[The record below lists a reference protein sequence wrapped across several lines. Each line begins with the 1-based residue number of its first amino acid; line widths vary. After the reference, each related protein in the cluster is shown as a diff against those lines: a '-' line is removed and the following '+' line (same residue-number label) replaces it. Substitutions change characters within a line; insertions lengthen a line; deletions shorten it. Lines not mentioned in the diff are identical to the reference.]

1 MPWPEVQ
8 SEVVQAAAGFHNP
21 VSKSFLPVPDLVL
34 KQFDTASHH
43 LWHAR
48 PNPNLGNEAIDFLAF
63 RGQFFAS
70 WFLSGLDDDDTCDGE
85 PLKACILEQDAA
97 LRIGRSL
104 DLHGP
109 PIPWLDDII
118 EAIDAVIGGSTRNVI
133 RGSLMVSLGLLGLS
147 LLAKPFWP
155 KLKIVNV
162 QRVVV
167 WGIAIQAYL
176 LIAPAIYANLES
188 MRHSK
193 QLNAA
198 LALVCKMSVSQH

>member
-1 MPWPEVQ
+1 VPWPEVQ

-21 VSKSFLPVPDLVL
+21 ISKSFLPVPDLVL
-34 KQFDTASHH
+34 NNSIPLHTTYGMLD
-43 LWHAR
+43 
-48 PNPNLGNEAIDFLAF
+48 PNPNLGNEAIDFLVF

-155 KLKIVNV
+155 ELKIFNV
-162 QRVVV
+162 QRVIV
-167 WGIAIQAYL
+167 WGIAIQACL

-198 LALVCKMSVSQH
+198 LALACKMFVSQH